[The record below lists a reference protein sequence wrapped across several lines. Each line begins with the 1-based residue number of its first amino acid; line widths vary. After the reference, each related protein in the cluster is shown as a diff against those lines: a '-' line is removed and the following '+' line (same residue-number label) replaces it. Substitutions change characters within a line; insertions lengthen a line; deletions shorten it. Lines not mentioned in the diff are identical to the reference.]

1 MLQNPSNSGHLPGSQ
16 ADRVAYGTAWILAGL
31 AALFLVWPV
40 WRATL
45 PLEVWPNEGWNAY
58 HADDA
63 FNPAALYPSPS
74 GLIANNYP
82 PLWYLTTGSLALLFG
97 DAVVVG
103 RVLSLIAVLSLGGLA
118 GAVARRFGA
127 TWVMAAI
134 GGLWFVAT
142 TARFFDS
149 YVGMNEPQLF
159 GQAVMAAG
167 MLWFIVR
174 QQAGRSVEPAV
185 LLMVAAGFIKHNL
198 VAYPVVALIWLA
210 LQDRW
215 LGWRATLLG
224 VVVAAL
230 GLALCAWLY
239 APHFLADLL
248 MPRSYSLVHMVKV
261 SGRLQWVLPALAVWA
276 MWAWPARH
284 TDAARFSAM
293 LIAAALIVCLAQKTG
308 AGIDENAQ
316 FDLVFAT
323 AVGVGVAFGR
333 WPGEWGGWTPARLT
347 LIAAA
352 ILVLRLLASTRL
364 EFAYVL
370 ASVDYR
376 AEAARNTAVVR
387 AEVANVATIPG
398 SIACSN
404 LVLCRMAGKPF
415 VYDHF
420 YVTQLIAT
428 GRMTAAEL
436 EARLKS
442 AGIRPVLNDERTTAP
457 SLYRRWPSH

>member
-1 MLQNPSNSGHLPGSQ
+1 
-16 ADRVAYGTAWILAGL
+16 
-31 AALFLVWPV
+31 
-40 WRATL
+40 
-45 PLEVWPNEGWNAY
+45 
-58 HADDA
+58 
-63 FNPAALYPSPS
+63 
-74 GLIANNYP
+74 
-82 PLWYLTTGSLALLFG
+82 
-97 DAVVVG
+97 
-103 RVLSLIAVLSLGGLA
+103 
-118 GAVARRFGA
+118 
-127 TWVMAAI
+127 
-134 GGLWFVAT
+134 
-142 TARFFDS
+142 
-149 YVGMNEPQLF
+149 
-159 GQAVMAAG
+159 
-167 MLWFIVR
+167 
-174 QQAGRSVEPAV
+174 
-185 LLMVAAGFIKHNL
+185 
-198 VAYPVVALIWLA
+198 
-210 LQDRW
+210 
-215 LGWRATLLG
+215 
-224 VVVAAL
+224 
-230 GLALCAWLY
+230 
-239 APHFLADLL
+239 
-248 MPRSYSLVHMVKV
+248 MPRSYSLAHMVKV

-293 LIAAALIVCLAQKTG
+293 VIAAALIVCLAQKTG